1 MSDKPILLV
10 ATGNAGKLKE
20 IKAILTDYQVMGA
33 KEAGLS
39 FDAEENGADFCDNAL
54 IKATALKALTDC
66 AVLADDSG
74 LCVDVLGGAP
84 GVYSARYAGEDA
96 TDGENV
102 DKLLA
107 ALSDVPDE
115 KRTARFRC
123 SMCLIDEA
131 GEVLFGEGACEGKIL
146 FARDGEG
153 GFGYDPV
160 FYSFDLNEG
169 FGTLSPEQKN
179 AISHRKRALEDL
191 LIKLKK

>member
-10 ATGNAGKLKE
+10 ATGNIGKLKE
-20 IKAILTDYQVMGA
+20 IKSILTDYQVMGA

-54 IKATALKALTDC
+54 IKAQALKSLTGH

-74 LCVDVLGGAP
+74 LCVDALDGAP
-84 GVYSARYAGEDA
+84 GVYSARYAGENA
-96 TDGENV
+96 TDGANI
-102 DKLLA
+102 DKLLG
-107 ALSDVPDE
+107 ALSEIPDE

-123 SMCLIDEA
+123 SMCLIKED
-131 GEVLFGEGACEGKIL
+131 GEILFGEGACEGKIL

-160 FYSFDLNEG
+160 FYSFDLNES
-169 FGTLSPEQKN
+169 FGTLSSEQKN
-179 AISHRKRALEDL
+179 SVSHRKRALEDL
-191 LIKLKK
+191 LLKLKK